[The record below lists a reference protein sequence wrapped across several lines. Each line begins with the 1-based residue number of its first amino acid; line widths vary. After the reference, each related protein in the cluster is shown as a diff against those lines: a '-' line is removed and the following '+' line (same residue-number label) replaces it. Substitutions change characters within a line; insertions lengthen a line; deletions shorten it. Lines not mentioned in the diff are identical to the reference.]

1 MTAAT
6 PRPSWRFV
14 FSRRWFGYLALA
26 VVFAVACVLLSRWQ
40 VARLDEAATTN
51 RLVTSNWTADPVPLD
66 SLLADGDAWDDAL
79 EYRPVEVTGVYETDG
94 QTLVRN
100 RPYNGNPGFEI
111 LTPLRLSDGSVF
123 VVDRGWVPVGSEQ
136 DSPDAIPAPPEGEVT
151 VTARLKPGEGR
162 IDGRSAPAG
171 QIATIQLDDLSAQ
184 LDEPLRT
191 SAYGLL
197 VAEDPAPVD
206 APPLA
211 SLKPV
216 ADEGLHISYAIQ
228 WVLFAI
234 MGFGGLGWAVRH
246 EYRLR
251 NADDPEVIAA
261 EERREERRRR
271 RGRTDSEIED
281 ELLDAS
287 R

>member
-1 MTAAT
+1 MTGMA
-6 PRPSWRFV
+6 PRASWRFA
-14 FSRRWFGYLALA
+14 FSRRWFGYLALT

-40 VARLDEAATTN
+40 VARLDEAASTN
-51 RLVTSNWTADPVPLD
+51 RLVTANWTADPVALD
-66 SLLADGDAWDDAL
+66 SLLGADSPWDDAL

-111 LTPLRLSDGSVF
+111 LTPLRLDDGSVF

-136 DSPDAIPAPPEGEVT
+136 DFPDVVPAPPEGEVT
-151 VTARLKPGEGR
+151 VVARLKPGEGR
-162 IDGRSAPAG
+162 IEGRSAPAG
-171 QIATIQLDDLSAQ
+171 QIATIQLEDLSAQ

-191 SAYGLL
+191 AAYGLL
-197 VAEDPAPVD
+197 VAESPAPVD
-206 APPLA
+206 TRPLA
-211 SLKPV
+211 AIKPV

-228 WVLFAI
+228 WVLFAL
-234 MGFGGLGWAVRH
+234 MGFGGLGWAIRH
-246 EYRLR
+246 EYRIR
-251 NADDPEVIAA
+251 NADDPDVIAA
-261 EERREERRRR
+261 EERREERRLK

>member
-1 MTAAT
+1 MSSAA

-14 FSRRWFGYLALA
+14 LSRRWAGYLALA

-40 VARLDEAATTN
+40 MARLDEAASTN
-51 RLVTSNWTADPVPLD
+51 RLVTRNWTADPMPLD
-66 SLLADGDAWDDAL
+66 SLLDAGQEWDDSL
-79 EYRPVEVTGVYETDG
+79 EYRPVEITGVYDADL

-100 RPYNGNPGFEI
+100 RPYNGNPGFEV
-111 LTPLRLSDGSVF
+111 LSPLRLADGSVF
-123 VVDRGWVPVGSEQ
+123 VVDRGWVRVGSEQ
-136 DSPDAIPAPPEGEVT
+136 DSPDVVPAPPEGEVS

-171 QIATIQLDDLSAQ
+171 QIATIQLDDLSSQ
-184 LDEPLRT
+184 LDEPVRT
-191 SAYGLL
+191 AAYGLL
-197 VAEDPAPVD
+197 VAEDPAPTEA
-206 APPLA
+206 APYPA
-211 SLKPV
+211 LKPV

-234 MGFGGLGWAVRH
+234 MGFGGLAWAVRH

-251 NADDPEVIAA
+251 NADDPDVIAA
-261 EERREERRRR
+261 EERREQRRLR
-271 RGRTDSEIED
+271 RGRSDAEVED
-281 ELLDAS
+281 ELLDA

>member
-1 MTAAT
+1 MSGDA

-26 VVFAVACVLLSRWQ
+26 IVFAVACVLLSRWQ
-40 VARLDEAATTN
+40 VARLDQAASTN
-51 RLVTSNWTADPVPLD
+51 RLVTANWTADPVALD
-66 SLLADGDAWDDAL
+66 GLLPADSTWDDAL
-79 EYRPVEVTGVYETDG
+79 EYRPVEITGVYETQG

-111 LTPLRLSDGSVF
+111 LTPLRLDDGSVF
-123 VVDRGWVPVGSEQ
+123 VVDRGWVPVGSTQ

-151 VTARLKPGEGR
+151 IVARLKPAEGR

-171 QIATIQLDDLSAQ
+171 QIATIQLDDLSTQ

-197 VAEDPAPVD
+197 VAEAPAPVD

-211 SLKPV
+211 AIKPV

-228 WVLFAI
+228 WVLFAV
-234 MGFGGLGWAVRH
+234 MGFGGLGWAIRH
-246 EYRLR
+246 EYRIR
-251 NADDPEVIAA
+251 NADDPEVVAA

-271 RGRTDSEIED
+271 RGRSDSEVED
-281 ELLDAS
+281 ELLDA

>member
-1 MTAAT
+1 MSADESRA
-6 PRPSWRFV
+6 SWRFV

-40 VARLDEAATTN
+40 VARLDEAASTN
-51 RLVTSNWTADPVPLD
+51 RLVTANWTADPVPLD
-66 SLLADGDAWDDAL
+66 SLLGDGDSWDDAL
-79 EYRPVEVTGVYETDG
+79 EYRPVEVSGVYETG
-94 QTLVRN
+94 SQTLVRN

-111 LTPLRLSDGSVF
+111 LTPLRLADGSVF

-151 VTARLKPGEGR
+151 VTARLKPSEGR

-171 QIATIQLDDLSAQ
+171 QIATIQLDDLSGQ

-191 SAYGLL
+191 AAYGLL

-206 APPLA
+206 APPFA
-211 SLKPV
+211 ALKPV